1 MDNRDKARFSPPAL
15 GGVSL
20 LAAFAILCLTV
31 FALLSLSTV
40 QADRRLADAS
50 AQAVADYYAADCQ
63 AQQILARLRQGEI
76 PQGVERDGQIYRYV
90 APISQTQ
97 QLSVA
102 VRLEGGEYEILEW
115 RAGAAG
121 QWQAD
126 DSLDLWDGETDAW
139 QGD

>member
-1 MDNRDKARFSPPAL
+1 MINRDKARFSPPAL

-50 AQAVADYYAADCQ
+50 AQSVADYYAADCR
-63 AQQILARLRQGEI
+63 AQQILAQLRQGET
-76 PQGVERDGQIYRYV
+76 PQGVEQEGSIFRYTT
-90 APISQTQ
+90 PISETQ
-97 QLSVA
+97 LLSVA
-102 VRLEGGEYEILEW
+102 VRLTGRDYEILEW
-115 RAGAAG
+115 QAGSAS

-126 DSLDLWDGETDAW
+126 DSLDVWDGESI
-139 QGD
+139 G

>member
-1 MDNRDKARFSPPAL
+1 MDRKDRSSQFSPPAL
-15 GGVSL
+15 GGISL

-63 AQQILARLRQGEI
+63 AQQILAQLRQGQHPE
-76 PQGVERDGQIYRYV
+76 GVESQGSLYRYTV
-90 APISQTQ
+90 PISDTQ

-102 VRLEGGEYEILEW
+102 VELQGTDYTVLQW
-115 RAGAAG
+115 QAGPSG

-126 DSLDLWDGETDAW
+126 DSLDLWDGTES
-139 QGD
+139 

>member
-1 MDNRDKARFSPPAL
+1 MNNREKARFSPPAL

-63 AQQILARLRQGEI
+63 AQRKT
-76 PQGVERDGQIYRYV
+76 PQGVEREGRICRYTV
-90 APISQTQ
+90 TISETQ
-97 QLSVA
+97 RLSVA
-102 VRLEGGEYEILEW
+102 VRLAGDDYEILEW
-115 RAGAAG
+115 QAGPAG

-126 DSLDLWDGETDAW
+126 DSLDVWDGESV
-139 QGD
+139 G

>member
-63 AQQILARLRQGEI
+63 AQRILSQLRQGEF
-76 PQGVERDGQIYRYV
+76 PQGVERDGQICRYV
-90 APISQTQ
+90 TPISQTQ

-102 VRLEGGEYEILEW
+102 VRLEGEEYEILEW

>member
-1 MDNRDKARFSPPAL
+1 MDRKDRSSQFSPPAL
-15 GGVSL
+15 GGISL

-63 AQQILARLRQGEI
+63 AQQILAQLRQGQRPE
-76 PQGVERDGQIYRYV
+76 GVETQGSLCRYTV
-90 APISQTQ
+90 PISETQ

-102 VRLEGGEYEILEW
+102 VQLDEGSYTILQW
-115 RAGAAG
+115 QAGPSG

-126 DSLDLWDGETDAW
+126 DSLDLWDGT
-139 QGD
+139 QP

>member
-1 MDNRDKARFSPPAL
+1 MNNREKARFSPPAL

-63 AQQILARLRQGEI
+63 AQRILAQLRQGETEGRI
-76 PQGVERDGQIYRYV
+76 CRYTV
-90 APISQTQ
+90 TISETQ
-97 QLSVA
+97 RLSVA
-102 VRLEGGEYEILEW
+102 VRLAGDDYEILEW
-115 RAGAAG
+115 QAGPAG

-126 DSLDLWDGETDAW
+126 DSLDVWDGESV
-139 QGD
+139 G

>member
-1 MDNRDKARFSPPAL
+1 MNNREKARFSPPAL

-63 AQQILARLRQGEI
+63 AQRILAQLRQREGRI
-76 PQGVERDGQIYRYV
+76 CRYTV
-90 APISQTQ
+90 TISETQ
-97 QLSVA
+97 RLSVA
-102 VRLEGGEYEILEW
+102 VRLAGDDYEILEW
-115 RAGAAG
+115 QAGPAG

-126 DSLDLWDGETDAW
+126 DSLDVWDGESV
-139 QGD
+139 G

>member
-1 MDNRDKARFSPPAL
+1 MNNREKARVSPPAL

-20 LAAFAILCLTV
+20 LAACAILCLTV

-63 AQQILARLRQGEI
+63 AQRILAQLRQGET
-76 PQGVERDGQIYRYV
+76 PQGVEREGRICRYTV
-90 APISQTQ
+90 TISETQ
-97 QLSVA
+97 RLSVA
-102 VRLEGGEYEILEW
+102 VRLAGDDYEILEW
-115 RAGAAG
+115 QAGPAG

-126 DSLDLWDGETDAW
+126 DSLDVWDGESV
-139 QGD
+139 G